1 MQETKHSVSNIQSI
15 DDLKQAM
22 KIHSADAQVLYD
34 KAIELHCQNE
44 QFFMDWQDSINVV
57 SYVHEEDL

>member
-1 MQETKHSVSNIQSI
+1 MQDTQKSTLSIQSI

-22 KIHSADAQVLYD
+22 KIHSADAQAIYD
-34 KAIELHCQNE
+34 KSIEMHCQNE